1 MGRRLVLAADKL
13 ECSERTLRR
22 YVNDGLLHGERGSRQ
37 EVRLARGEESYLRQH
52 GRLLHGLRRVLRTE
66 PSVRLAVLFGSTAT
80 GEDGP
85 ESDIDVLVD
94 LESGDILQLLRL
106 QRRLQS
112 GLDGRAVH
120 LVLLSDAE
128 RAPALLADVLREGR
142 VIVDR
147 GGPWQGLNRRRK
159 EIFKAADAEDEATRE
174 AAWQGVYE
182 ASRRL
187 GA

>member
-1 MGRRLVLAADKL
+1 MGYGLAFASERL

-37 EVRLARGEESYLRQH
+37 EVRLARGEEAYLRQH
-52 GRLLHGLRRVLRTE
+52 GRLLHGLRRALRTE

-85 ESDIDVLVD
+85 GSDIDILVALRSD
-94 LESGDILQLLRL
+94 SIPQLLGL
-106 QRRLQS
+106 QRRLRS
-112 GLDGRAVH
+112 ALDGRDVH
-120 LVLLSDAE
+120 LVLLADAE
-128 RAPALLADVLREGR
+128 QAPALLADVLREGR

-147 GGPWQGLNRRRK
+147 DGRWQRLDRRRQ
-159 EIFKAADAEDEATRE
+159 EIFEAADAQDQVTSE
-174 AAWQGVYE
+174 AAWQSVYE

-187 GA
+187 GV